1 MLEKNIQIYEFDEIT
16 STNDFLLNQPISD
29 KNELCIANKQIN
41 GRGQYGRVW
50 LNQTKNA
57 LFSLKIILNNTRLE
71 GLSLVVALSIV
82 QILNTHYQQNDLQI
96 KWPNDVYKSGQKL
109 AGILIES
116 RVNAKQL
123 VVVIGVG
130 INIDGSHNF
139 ANLKQNINIKQLI
152 LRISNQILKNIQ
164 IFTTSGLESFQILWQ
179 EYDYLTHNNKQIK
192 YKNQVYQVLGIDKI
206 GNLVINNNQDTIK
219 ISSSKQITVL

>member
-1 MLEKNIQIYEFDEIT
+1 
-16 STNDFLLNQPISD
+16 
-29 KNELCIANKQIN
+29 
-41 GRGQYGRVW
+41 
-50 LNQTKNA
+50 
-57 LFSLKIILNNTRLE
+57 
-71 GLSLVVALSIV
+71 LVVALSIV

-164 IFTTSGLESFQILWQ
+164 IFTASGLESFQILWQ

>member
-164 IFTTSGLESFQILWQ
+164 IFTASGLESFQILWQ